1 MAQRCCTSWTYR
13 SSRCFDP
20 VRIERAK
27 YDSRVPIATHLFTED
42 PNRPALVL
50 VHGLG
55 SAGNIWKTLIADLTA
70 HFSVIAVDLPGH
82 GVAEIHEG
90 EAVDPQSLA
99 RAIVKTVSA
108 EHNFSEM
115 HVAGNSLGGWIAL
128 EMGAVAPEKVK
139 SVTALAPAGLWHQ
152 VPTSKLPPSFFDAR
166 ILAKISQHFMKLAY
180 NLPPLKA
187 IGYKKI
193 THLWRELSF
202 ESCRDSV
209 LAMANSKGYMPLWR
223 GLRGRKFESHV
234 PPEVKVSIIFGDY
247 DLTLPE
253 EVAQEKSVAPRHS
266 HWVVVEN
273 CAHVI
278 MWNYPKLTVDFIKRT
293 ALAIS

>member
-1 MAQRCCTSWTYR
+1 M
-13 SSRCFDP
+13 
-20 VRIERAK
+20 
-27 YDSRVPIATHLFTED
+27 PITTHLFTKD
-42 PNRPALVL
+42 RNRPALVL
-50 VHGLG
+50 IHGLG

-70 HFSVIAVDLPGH
+70 HFSIIAVDLPGH

-99 RAIVKTVSA
+99 RAIVESVSS

-234 PPEVKVSIIFGDY
+234 PPEVKVSIVFGDY

-266 HWVVVEN
+266 HWVVVDN

>member
-1 MAQRCCTSWTYR
+1 M
-13 SSRCFDP
+13 
-20 VRIERAK
+20 
-27 YDSRVPIATHLFTED
+27 PITTHLFTED
-42 PNRPALVL
+42 RNRPALVL
-50 VHGLG
+50 IHGLG
-55 SAGNIWKTLIADLTA
+55 SAGNIWKTLITDLTA

-82 GVAEIHEG
+82 GFAEIHKG

-99 RAIVKTVSA
+99 RAIVSHVSS
-108 EHNFSEM
+108 EHDFSEM

-128 EMGAVAPEKVK
+128 EMGAVAPENVK

-152 VPTSKLPPSFFDAR
+152 VPTSKHPPSFFDAR

-180 NLPPLKA
+180 HLPPLKA

-234 PPEVKVSIIFGDY
+234 PPEVKVSIIFGDF

-266 HWVVVEN
+266 NWVVVDN

-278 MWNYPKLTVDFIKRT
+278 MWNYPKMTVDFIKRT